1 MSLCAFFGGI
11 SFGQVVNL
19 FAVTAASGV
28 AGGALGLL
36 IALWRDRTFQS
47 ISLTILMV
55 VFSVTGVEVFAIFF
69 PTLEFMDVPLAEV
82 LNPYRAMLA
91 VLYQQSEHLTG
102 SSRRDPGLYRRA
114 IDFVAALVAFGT
126 LEAAESRNPGKNEPD
141 VSCERDPKA
150 KESRVG

>member
-1 MSLCAFFGGI
+1 M
-11 SFGQVVNL
+11 
-19 FAVTAASGV
+19 TAASGV

-91 VLYQQSEHLTG
+91 VLYPEGEQLTG
-102 SSRRDPGLYRRA
+102 ARARDLTGLYRGSIDICGGARCIWDTHAAGLEPRKKRA
-114 IDFVAALVAFGT
+114 ARAARGF
-126 LEAAESRNPGKNEPD
+126 
-141 VSCERDPKA
+141 
-150 KESRVG
+150 

>member
-1 MSLCAFFGGI
+1 MILAASIGLLSLCALFGGI

-69 PTLEFMDVPLAEV
+69 PDADAHGRAAGSGSQPLPCNAGGTLSRTA
-82 LNPYRAMLA
+82 
-91 VLYQQSEHLTG
+91 G
-102 SSRRDPGLYRRA
+102 SSRG
-114 IDFVAALVAFGT
+114 
-126 LEAAESRNPGKNEPD
+126 
-141 VSCERDPKA
+141 
-150 KESRVG
+150 